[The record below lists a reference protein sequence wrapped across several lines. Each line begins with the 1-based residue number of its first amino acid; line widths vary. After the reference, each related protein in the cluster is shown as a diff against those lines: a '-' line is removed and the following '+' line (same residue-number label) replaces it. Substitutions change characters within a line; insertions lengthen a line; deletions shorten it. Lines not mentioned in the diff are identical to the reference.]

1 MEVIKEGTRLSIS
14 EMVYLP
20 LDKVTIM
27 LSGGYID
34 RGETE
39 FLSGFFDGESIRRYG
54 TQINADGAI
63 TLRATDALGLS
74 LLVDSTFIG
83 KNDEDQND
91 ATVFGFGAGIN
102 LKFMRM
108 SSVNIT
114 ARYYTGSSDDG
125 DISLTGLST
134 AAAIRIVF

>member
-1 MEVIKEGTRLSIS
+1 MDR
-14 EMVYLP
+14 
-20 LDKVTIM
+20 VTIV
-27 LSGGYID
+27 LSGGYIN

-39 FLSGFFDGESIRRYG
+39 FLSGAFDGESVKRYG
-54 TQINADGAI
+54 AQINVDGAV
-63 TLRATDALGLS
+63 TFRATETMGLK

-83 KNDEDQND
+83 ENEDGQND
-91 ATVFGFGAGIN
+91 ATVFGFGAGVN

-108 SSVNIT
+108 SYADVT
-114 ARYYTGSSDDG
+114 VRYYTGSSNGG